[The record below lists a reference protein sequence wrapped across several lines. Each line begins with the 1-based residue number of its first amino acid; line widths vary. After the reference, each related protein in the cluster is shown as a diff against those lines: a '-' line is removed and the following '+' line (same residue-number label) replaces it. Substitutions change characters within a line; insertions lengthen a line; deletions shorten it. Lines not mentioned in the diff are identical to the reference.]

1 MADDWAVKGVSRDDE
16 RLVPG
21 DSGAKPA
28 PEPVVALRSTGLPL
42 SNLVSMA
49 VGVIGLAALGASAWV
64 YAETQRDIRRV
75 STDIAQIRVSLELFG
90 RQQGAGS
97 SVASDDGA
105 LLDLSNR
112 LAVLEAEQRMGGAAT
127 ALSSLPGLPS
137 ATAETPTIATG
148 GDCLPVGMRFMVSA
162 GDVYP
167 VCGTSG
173 TVGIAAVD
181 DGYITLS
188 DGTIIARGGTVGLP
202 NTQCMLGV
210 VPSDGG
216 GVSDYAEI
224 RVVC

>member
-1 MADDWAVKGVSRDDE
+1 M
-16 RLVPG
+16 
-21 DSGAKPA
+21 
-28 PEPVVALRSTGLPL
+28 

-97 SVASDDGA
+97 SAASDDGA